1 MCVKAAVLYAKGD
14 IRCADYQ
21 EPQAGPG
28 LLKIRVRACG
38 ICGSDIPRVLGD
50 AAHYYPVV
58 LGHEFSG
65 EVVDIGADVSG
76 FEIGD
81 RIAGAPLI
89 PCLVCSD
96 CQRGS
101 YSQCKHYSFIGSR
114 QQGALAE
121 YVVIPARNAIR
132 IADNVSYEMGALF
145 EPATVALHGVLCA
158 DFKGGGTVAILGGGN
173 IGLLAAQ
180 WCQILGAQSVTVF
193 DIDDDR
199 LALAKKLGADKA
211 FNVLDPDF
219 ESKLKDHTQGIGFDY
234 VFETAGQSS
243 TIKLG
248 FDLTDAKGSMCCIG
262 TPSREVC
269 YDAHLWE
276 QLNRKEFRLTGSW
289 MSYSAPF
296 PGKEWHWTAHYFSTG
311 QLKLDDS
318 MIFRKFPL
326 CNVDK
331 AFELYKNPSEV
342 KGKVLILNND

>member
-1 MCVKAAVLYAKGD
+1 MKAAVLYGKGD
-14 IRCADYQ
+14 IRCAEYQ
-21 EPQAGPG
+21 EPLVGPG
-28 LLKIRVRACG
+28 TLKIKVRACG

-50 AAHYYPVV
+50 AAHYFPIV

-76 FEIGD
+76 FKIGD

-89 PCLVCSD
+89 PCLVCTD

-114 QQGALAE
+114 QQGAFAE
-121 YVVIPARNAIR
+121 YVVIPARNAIK
-132 IADNVSYEMGALF
+132 IADNVSFEMGALF
-145 EPATVALHGVLCA
+145 EPATVALHGVICA

-180 WCQILGAQSVTVF
+180 WCRILGAQSVAVF

-199 LALAKKLGADKA
+199 LALAKSLGADTV
-211 FNVLDPDF
+211 FNVQVPGF
-219 ESKLKDHTQGIGFDY
+219 ETSLKEYTQGFDY
-234 VFETAGQSS
+234 VFETAGQPA
-243 TIKLG
+243 TIRLG
-248 FDLTDAKGSMCCIG
+248 FDLVNAKGTMCCIG

-276 QLNRKEFRLTGSW
+276 QINRKEFRLTGSW

-311 QLKLDDS
+311 QLRLDDS
-318 MIFRKFPL
+318 MIFQRFPL
-326 CNVDK
+326 CRVQE
-331 AFELYKNPSEV
+331 AFKLYKDPSAV
-342 KGKVLILNND
+342 KGKVLILNNDL